1 MEREAGRGRRLSE
14 RLSAGAALF
23 LTFGGAYYFV
33 AAVNWVRTGR
43 WPDWSV
49 RRLGLAPEASGGSGV
64 LDWMID
70 RLLSGSPGFLALL
83 LAASFAILA
92 VLLDRL
98 PARRGTGLR

>member
-1 MEREAGRGRRLSE
+1 MERKAGRGSRLSE

-23 LTFGGAYYFV
+23 LTLGGAYYFM
-33 AAVNWVRTGR
+33 AAVDWVRTGR

-49 RRLGLAPEASGGSGV
+49 RRLGLAPEASGGSGI
-64 LDWMID
+64 LDWAID

-83 LAASFAILA
+83 LAASFGILA
-92 VLLDRL
+92 VLFDRL